1 MSKCL
6 LCKSNFRSQINYEI
20 IFSFVKSK
28 EKYACS
34 DCLQK
39 FVKKK
44 GIVCSGCNKEI
55 NKKLGTRHRAG
66 IGLSEISDALVIIV
80 SEETGII
87 SLAINGRLTRNYDK
101 DRLRSILLKIMDH
114 REEKNVKTAGKKV
127 KTWIVGKIN
136 KKS

>member
-1 MSKCL
+1 ML
-6 LCKSNFRSQINYEI
+6 PLTNQ
-20 IFSFVKSK
+20 
-28 EKYACS
+28 
-34 DCLQK
+34 D
-39 FVKKK
+39 
-44 GIVCSGCNKEI
+44 I
-55 NKKLGTRHRAG
+55 NKKLGTRHRAA

-87 SLAINGRLTRNYDK
+87 SLAINGRLTRNYDI

>member
-6 LCKSNFRSQINYEI
+6 LCKSNFKRQINYEI

-55 NKKLGTRHRAG
+55 NKK
-66 IGLSEISDALVIIV
+66 DCALIV
-80 SEETGII
+80 LNGSKNTQ
-87 SLAINGRLTRNYDK
+87 AIY
-101 DRLRSILLKIMDH
+101 
-114 REEKNVKTAGKKV
+114 
-127 KTWIVGKIN
+127 
-136 KKS
+136 

>member
-6 LCKSNFRSQINYEI
+6 LCKSNFRRQINYEI

-44 GIVCSGCNKEI
+44 GIVCSGAT
-55 NKKLGTRHRAG
+55 KK
-66 IGLSEISDALVIIV
+66 
-80 SEETGII
+80 
-87 SLAINGRLTRNYDK
+87 
-101 DRLRSILLKIMDH
+101 
-114 REEKNVKTAGKKV
+114 
-127 KTWIVGKIN
+127 
-136 KKS
+136 